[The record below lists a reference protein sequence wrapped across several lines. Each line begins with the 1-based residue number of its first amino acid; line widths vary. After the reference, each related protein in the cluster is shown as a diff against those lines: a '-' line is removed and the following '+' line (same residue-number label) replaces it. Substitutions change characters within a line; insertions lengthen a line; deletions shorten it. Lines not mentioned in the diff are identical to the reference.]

1 MAFPV
6 LIWFDEKSHD
16 DSFSIFFSV
25 PQAHLPSS
33 SDEPRNYS
41 SSATQ
46 RGSTDVNNGV
56 TIFPMGKV
64 YKNNRCDYIIY
75 LILIKFDNTLFVE
88 MYLLM
93 YHLFIYFYWVCLH
106 YFFFTFAVVLQARPP
121 LHPHCRITILL
132 IWRSKE
138 MILNIQTMIL
148 I

>member
-1 MAFPV
+1 MAFPI
-6 LIWFDEKSHD
+6 LIWFDEKNLD
-16 DSFSIFFSV
+16 DSFSFSFFSV

-75 LILIKFDNTLFVE
+75 LILLKFV
-88 MYLLM
+88 YLICGDVLM
-93 YHLFIYFYWVCLH
+93 YHLFIYFYWFCLH
-106 YFFFTFAVVLQARPP
+106 YLFTFAVVLQALPP
-121 LHPHCRITILL
+121 HHPHCRITILL

-138 MILNIQTMIL
+138 MILNIPTMIL

>member
-64 YKNNRCDYIIY
+64 YKNNSSSSSTPTPPPSLPDNNPVN
-75 LILIKFDNTLFVE
+75 LTIKRDDSEYTNDDSD
-88 MYLLM
+88 
-93 YHLFIYFYWVCLH
+93 IGK
-106 YFFFTFAVVLQARPP
+106 Q
-121 LHPHCRITILL
+121 
-132 IWRSKE
+132 SD
-138 MILNIQTMIL
+138 
-148 I
+148 

>member
-1 MAFPV
+1 MT
-6 LIWFDEKSHD
+6 KKTD
-16 DSFSIFFSV
+16 DSSWYLFFSV

-88 MYLLM
+88 MYLLIFT
-93 YHLFIYFYWVCLH
+93 YVPFVYLLLLSLFTL
-106 YFFFTFAVVLQARPP
+106 FFFTFAVVLQARPP

-138 MILNIQTMIL
+138 MILNIQMMIL

>member
-1 MAFPV
+1 MMTHFLA
-6 LIWFDEKSHD
+6 
-16 DSFSIFFSV
+16 FFSV

-75 LILIKFDNTLFVE
+75 LILIKFL
-88 MYLLM
+88 YLICRDVLM
-93 YHLFIYFYWVCLH
+93 YHLFIYFCSVCLH
-106 YFFFTFAVVLQARPP
+106 YLFTFAVVLQALPP
-121 LHPHCRITILL
+121 RHPHCRITILL

-138 MILNIQTMIL
+138 MILNIPTMIL